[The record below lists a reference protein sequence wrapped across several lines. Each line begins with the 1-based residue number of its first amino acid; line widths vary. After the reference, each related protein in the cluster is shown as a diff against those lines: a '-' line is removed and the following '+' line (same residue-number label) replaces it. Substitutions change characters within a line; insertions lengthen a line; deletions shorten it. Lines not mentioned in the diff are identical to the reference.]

1 MNNPHLYFVIL
12 AGGNGERL
20 WPLSRQATPKQ
31 LLKVGTDT
39 TLLEQAIDR
48 IRPMAYSTDNIWI
61 STTQQHAPL
70 IEQIVKGRVGNIVIE
85 PSARNTAPAILY
97 CCHLL
102 RARDEHAQVMFVP
115 ADAFIAHNDYD
126 AFRHGVQ
133 QCIAWMSQHTSLVLC
148 GVKPHYAA
156 TGYGYIEY
164 ELNDTSTVYR
174 VTRFQEKP
182 NRAVAQYY
190 MQLPSMLWNIGM
202 FGAAV
207 TTFIDQCQQHAPD
220 LFAAVACYVH
230 GTLAYEQIPAISI
243 DYALIEMAQDV
254 HVVPMNISWC
264 DIGNLSVLLS
274 VQEASQNL
282 ISINAR
288 DNLTHAQGKLVVC
301 IGVEKLCIVDTP
313 DVLLIT
319 HADTAE
325 SVKTVVTQLKQQGSN
340 HYL

>member
-20 WPLSRQATPKQ
+20 WPLSRQASPKQ

-39 TLLEQAIDR
+39 TLLEQTIER
-48 IRPMAYSTDNIWI
+48 IRPIAYATDNIWI

-70 IEQIVKGRVGNIVIE
+70 IERIINGRVGNIVVE
-85 PSARNTAPAILY
+85 PGARNTAPAILY

-102 RARDEHAQVMFVP
+102 RSRDAHAQVIFVP
-115 ADAFIAHNDYD
+115 ADAFIAHHDYD
-126 AFRHGVQ
+126 AFRRGVQ
-133 QCIAWMSQHTSLVLC
+133 ECITWMSNHPSLVLC

-164 ELNDTSTVYR
+164 EPHDTHTVYR

-182 NRAVAQYY
+182 NRDTAHYY
-190 MQLPSMLWNIGM
+190 MQLPHMLWNIGM
-202 FGAAV
+202 FGASV

-220 LFAAVACYVH
+220 LSAAVARYVQGI
-230 GTLAYEQIPAISI
+230 GTYEQIPAISI
-243 DYALIEMAQDV
+243 DYALIELAHDV
-254 HVVPMNISWC
+254 HVVPMDITWC
-264 DIGNLSVLLS
+264 DIGNMSVLLS
-274 VQEASQNL
+274 LQATAQNL
-282 ISINAR
+282 LSINAH
-288 DNLTHAQGKLVVC
+288 DNLVHAPDKLVVC
-301 IGVEKLCIVDTP
+301 IGVEKLCVVDTA

-319 HADTAE
+319 HAQAAE
-325 SVKTVVTQLKQQGSN
+325 SVKTAVTQLKQQGKN